1 MLVPLWT
8 VSIPLIYGEIFL
20 TYKFAP
26 NISYSQQLII
36 LLNLVGT
43 ELENRGE
50 YFTYTNRQW
59 IFPMPSYSLERW
71 PKIKRY
77 QQHIVL
83 KGQSH
88 YTNLKY
94 CRL

>member
-1 MLVPLWT
+1 
-8 VSIPLIYGEIFL
+8 
-20 TYKFAP
+20 
-26 NISYSQQLII
+26 
-36 LLNLVGT
+36 
-43 ELENRGE
+43 
-50 YFTYTNRQW
+50 
-59 IFPMPSYSLERW
+59 MPSYSLERW